1 MAGKKGTNKVTLQV
15 GFEFEKEQI
24 NQVGQLLDKNISKAF
39 VGNKSKEYFNDIVE
53 AADKAGKKAGI
64 IFKEMGKPF
73 SSKNEA
79 VQLVDDL
86 NDAFKQMDNMLLSL
100 QGNVSKT
107 FQSANNTEALAQ
119 FKALSQ
125 EIDAMVAD
133 SKKITEL
140 FNTNKALGNKNELK
154 SQISA
159 ANKELETMK
168 KRQKELSNAEK
179 KHQREL
185 RALIKENN
193 TKLEEKKKINNE
205 ILAIQERNGVTSQKD
220 LDAKISDA
228 SLVRD
233 DIRTGIMTEEE
244 VQNLRTILQQLRDI
258 ILSISDASDQTKRNV
273 KEDFDEQSA
282 AMRKAEEQARTF
294 KSILQTLGISLSLD
308 WVINKLKEVVRYS
321 YDYVKNLDKA
331 LTEISVVT
339 DKTRSDVMK
348 LTDTFI
354 ELSAKTGMAIDDIAQ
369 ASTIFYQQGL
379 DDDQV
384 RVLSEYTALFAKI
397 SGETVQQ
404 ASDQLTSALNGFG
417 FAADQVGQ
425 VVDKMSVLAAYSAAD
440 INELATAME
449 KGASAAAQAGLSFD
463 QYNAYLATMI
473 EVTRE
478 APENI
483 GTSLKTIMARFQQVK
498 EAGTSEDGETDVNK
512 VETAL
517 KSVGIQLRDSQNQ
530 LRDLGDVLE
539 ELGPKWNSLDRNT
552 QAYLGTVIAGTRQQ
566 SRFIS
571 LMQNWDRAM
580 ELTEASENSSG
591 AAARMHAKAMDS
603 LDASI
608 NRLINTWQKL
618 ISNIANGDSF
628 KWLVD
633 IGNKLLSFFAT
644 GNSFLRVVT
653 AAIVLFNAKTLMT
666 NVSLLR
672 QGKEIKNLDTL
683 WGSLRTT
690 ILGTAEI
697 YEGLADEYSKV
708 TIEIEKQVT
717 ALQKLTKARQDDAIV
732 AAGGVPDPTVPGG
745 TTKDPQKKTTRKNK
759 TTKTK
764 TGTGKSGAGTAVS
777 NVTNLVG
784 KIQTVLMLFT
794 TLLTVVDWI
803 DTEFI
808 HTSEKLRKQADEAY
822 TAQQEEI
829 HKYQNLIDTYN
840 MAGRTY
846 DTLSRKVNKSTEE
859 VEQLAEA
866 AEQLA
871 EAAPGAVIG
880 YDANG
885 NPMINMHKVEDAKD
899 DANMQLY
906 NAAMKQIGNVGKQV
920 RADIQESAETAY
932 DDSTASTVTEIL
944 VKVGAIAAILG
955 GLILSPFTGGAST
968 AATAWGIGLAAGGT
982 AAVAGSMIYDAA
994 AIENLKN
1001 DEFREKWEELLSD
1014 DNIAKLKE
1022 IFSIMN
1028 NNFGSS
1034 GNVRGTTA
1042 NQRAGVANY
1051 LSSTWLESSLKQLP
1065 SLYSDPDELEE
1076 AFNNLATNWDA
1087 ILQKIGDKGLAEL
1100 TKSLDTVM
1108 MNIDGKS
1115 YKEVEEE
1122 MERVFKSLNLD
1133 LTDDQIKLLKKGFM
1147 SAAYSGASAGID
1159 LVIQDLESRKETALK
1174 GLDKDDQVYKNT
1186 EKSYNTAI
1194 SNAKGMSTNELGF
1207 YDSVGLTDDV
1217 DLFNSIVANYGNK
1230 IKEALVYNTQT
1241 ATIQSIA
1248 ILREYKD
1255 QAEKELQVIIDAWNK
1270 ANPNDTWSDFTDI
1283 DYDKLTDEQ
1292 KIIYDKWI
1300 KQAQSS
1306 SDAIEKAWASLE
1318 VSTNKSWAS
1327 IYEALEKA
1335 TDRVHKIRTTINSMN
1350 DGISYE
1356 ELKDFNLLLDNINYG
1371 AMNPEQAKAYG
1382 DALDKIGDSMTYV
1395 NGTIYL
1401 TKDGLETLADI
1412 EESLI
1417 QNSIESMKLELTA
1430 KKNELEAQR
1439 AIIRAEKATLEYI
1452 IACNSTEVK
1461 SEKDK
1466 QAKKEEAQK
1475 AWVEA
1480 SELLNQVTVNN
1491 TGTTVSAM
1499 VNVYGSGFAEI
1510 LTKWNQLQTAL
1521 FTPGTKAD
1529 KIQQLQKEW
1538 KAVTED
1544 LTFESY
1550 EDKLKEI
1557 YFKDGKWDL
1566 DGLNAQLTALNK
1578 LDAALGLEIDGIE
1591 YKLKTIGMNLRK
1603 YGDDAGKAVEEY
1615 LSQLEKFLK
1624 LIKHIERETMNLE
1637 VAGIL
1642 KDMKTGGAVIRM
1654 INQELEYT
1662 RHLIKDNEELY
1673 LSYEDEANSA
1683 AAAIREG
1690 FGDMVTFDPWGN
1702 YDVDMNKYNAM
1713 PDAEKELLDGLLEDY
1728 GDLIDKRDDAYKQ
1741 YLDHIKNEID
1751 LEQSK
1756 VDAYIKAE
1764 DELVEAI
1771 KQREQAILENK
1782 LAAIDKE
1789 IEAIEK
1795 AADARRKAR
1804 EEEQEAEELSGLQ
1817 VDLQRALMDSSGAS
1831 ASQILEIQKQIKDK
1845 QQEIADNSFDTMV
1858 EDMTTQLEEEKEL
1871 EQRLFDERLEEMDWY
1886 WDEVDRIMAEGTDSI
1901 METMQLYLDKFN
1913 QSSEIQQTELLKGW
1927 EDVFGQAVELGK
1939 TKVVELQKIIS
1950 GLQDAINGL
1959 EVDEDILTDETIN
1972 TDFVKR
1978 PDVTKDSGNGGSKVV
1993 ASNTTGQPTTKIDIG
2008 GGDNPPPPPPGGD
2021 NNNPPKEPKFAVGD
2035 KVRSS
2040 EQVKDRVWNWVKM
2053 YKIDGKGA
2061 NVSSVAGW
2069 GTWEALGGKDPWEV
2083 KEVIPYDGT
2092 YYYWLHSNRAQ
2103 ADYGYF
2109 KEKQLCYKNGGLANF
2124 TGPAW
2129 LDGTKNHPEA
2139 VLNAMQTKAFLSFT
2153 DSLAALR
2160 SSGNMTTNSAI
2171 NIDTISFN
2179 VDSMS
2184 SVADGEKAFNAFVDR
2199 FKEIGAKQGISVF
2212 GTINRN

>member
-1 MAGKKGTNKVTLQV
+1 MAGKKGPHKVTLQV

-140 FNTNKALGNKNELK
+140 FNANKALGNKNELK
-154 SQISA
+154 SQIAA
-159 ANKELETMK
+159 ANKEIDKMK
-168 KRQKELSNAEK
+168 KNHKELSNAEK

-185 RALIKENN
+185 KALIKENN
-193 TKLEEKKKINNE
+193 AKLDEKKRINNE
-205 ILAIQERNGVTSQKD
+205 ILAIQERNGVSSQKD
-220 LDAKISDA
+220 LDTKISDA

-233 DIRTGIMTEEE
+233 DIRAGIMTEEE

-683 WGSLRTT
+683 WGSLKTT
-690 ILGTAEI
+690 ILGTAEV
-697 YEGLADEYSKV
+697 YEGLAGEYSKV
-708 TIEIEKQVT
+708 TIEIEKQVA
-717 ALQKLTKARQDDAIV
+717 ALQKLTKARQDDAVV

-745 TTKDPQKKTTRKNK
+745 TTGDTTKPKSKRTRKS
-759 TTKTK
+759 KTK
-764 TGTGKSGAGTAVS
+764 NNTEKPGIKTMAG
-777 NVTNLVG
+777 NITNLVG
-784 KIQTVLMLFT
+784 KIQTALMIFT
-794 TLLTVVDWI
+794 TLMTIADWI

-808 HTSEKLRKQADEAY
+808 HTSEKLQKQADEAY

-829 HKYQNLIDTYN
+829 YKYQNLIDTYN

-899 DANMQLY
+899 DASMKLY
-906 NAAMKQIGNVGKQV
+906 NAAMNQIGNIGQQV
-920 RADIQESAETAY
+920 QADIQESAEKAY
-932 DDSTASTVTEIL
+932 DESA
-944 VKVGAIAAILG
+944 G
-955 GLILSPFTGGAST
+955 ST
-968 AATAWGIGLAAGGT
+968 AATVLKAAGIIT
-982 AAVAGSMIYDAA
+982 AAAGVLLSPLTGGTSLIGVKAGVAMLGAGAVAA
-994 AIENLKN
+994 GTGYAVDKIAIENFKN
-1001 DEFREKWEELLSD
+1001 KEFKEKWEELISD

-1022 IFSIMN
+1022 AFSIMN
-1028 NNFGSS
+1028 NNFGSK
-1034 GNVRGTTA
+1034 GNVKGTSA

-1051 LSSTWLESSLKQLP
+1051 LSATWLESSLKELP

-1076 AFNNLATNWDA
+1076 AFNNLATNWND
-1087 ILQKIGDKGLAEL
+1087 ILQKLGDKGLAEL
-1100 TKSLDTVM
+1100 TKSLDAVM
-1108 MNIDGKS
+1108 IDIDGKS

-1122 MERVFKSLNLD
+1122 MEKVFKSLNLD
-1133 LTDDQIKLLKKGFM
+1133 LTDEQIKLLKKGFM
-1147 SAAYSGASAGID
+1147 SATYSGASAGID

-1174 GLDKDDQVYKNT
+1174 GLDKDDQAYKRT

-1194 SNAKGMSTNELGF
+1194 SNAKNMSTNELGF
-1207 YDSVGLTDDV
+1207 YDSIGMTDDV
-1217 DLFNSIVANYGNK
+1217 DLFNSIVANYGDK
-1230 IKEALVYNTQT
+1230 IKAALVYNTQT

-1248 ILREYKD
+1248 ILRGYKD
-1255 QAEKELQVIIDAWNK
+1255 QAEKELQTIIDAWNK
-1270 ANPNDTWSDFTDI
+1270 ANPNETWSDFTDI
-1283 DYDKLTDEQ
+1283 DYDKLTDDQ
-1292 KIIYDKWI
+1292 KVIYDKWI
-1300 KQAQSS
+1300 KQAESS
-1306 SDAIEKAWASLE
+1306 SKAIEEAWASLA

-1356 ELKDFNLLLDNINYG
+1356 ELKDFNLLLDNINYD

-1401 TKDGLETLADI
+1401 TKEGLETLADI
-1412 EESLI
+1412 EETLI
-1417 QNSIESMKLELTA
+1417 QNSIESMKLELIA

-1439 AIIRAEKATLEYI
+1439 AIIRAEKATIEYI
-1452 IACNSTEVK
+1452 IACNSAEVK
-1461 SEKDK
+1461 SDKEK

-1480 SELLNQVTVNN
+1480 SKLLNQVTVNN

-1499 VNVYGSGFAEI
+1499 VNVYGDGFAEI
-1510 LTKWNQLQTAL
+1510 LTKWNKLQTAL
-1521 FTPGTKAD
+1521 FTPGTKAETI
-1529 KIQQLQKEW
+1529 KQLQAEW

-1544 LTFESY
+1544 LNFESY
-1550 EDKLKEI
+1550 EDKLKEV

-1566 DGLNAQLTALNK
+1566 EGLNAQLTALTK

-1713 PDAEKELLDGLLEDY
+1713 SDAEKELLDGLLEDY

-1741 YLDHIKNEID
+1741 YLSHIKDEID

-1771 KQREQAILENK
+1771 KQREQAILDNK

-1789 IEAIEK
+1789 IEAINK

-1871 EQRLFDERLEEMDWY
+1871 EQKLFDERLEEMDWY

-1939 TKVVELQKIIS
+1939 TKVVELQNIIS

-1959 EVDEDILTDETIN
+1959 EVDEDILTDATIN

-1978 PDVTKDSGNGGSKVV
+1978 PDVTNETGNGGSKVV
-1993 ASNTTGQPTTKIDIG
+1993 APKTTGEPTTKIDIG
-2008 GGDNPPPPPPGGD
+2008 GENPPPPPPGGSND
-2021 NNNPPKEPKFAVGD
+2021 NPPKEPKFAVGD
-2035 KVRSS
+2035 KVRSA
-2040 EQVKDRVWNWVKM
+2040 EQVKDRVWNWVQQ

-2061 NVSSVAGW
+2061 SVSSVAGW

-2083 KEVIPYDGT
+2083 KEVVPYDGT

-2109 KEKQLCYKNGGLANF
+2109 KEKQLCFKNGGLANF

-2139 VLNAMQTKAFLSFT
+2139 VLDAMQTKAFLSFT